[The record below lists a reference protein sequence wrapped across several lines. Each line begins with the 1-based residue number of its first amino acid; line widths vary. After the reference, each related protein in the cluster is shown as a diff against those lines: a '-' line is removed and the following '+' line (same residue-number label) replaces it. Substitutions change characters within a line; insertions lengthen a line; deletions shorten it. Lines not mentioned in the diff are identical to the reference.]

1 MTEHSGQNP
10 SPADAIRKT
19 LTEQHALLQSH
30 ESALQELNTRQIET
44 NRWLNELMNFLQ
56 NSVPQSPAPEPTP
69 APDPDPPVR
78 STFSEIHPP
87 TPERFSGDLDKCKGF
102 ILQCSII
109 FNHSPQRFVHD
120 SAKIAYVLSLLS
132 GQALSW
138 AEARFP
144 SPTDYDCTFEEFLRE
159 FKQVFSHD
167 HDKIFHSREL

>member
-30 ESALQELNTRQIET
+30 ESALQELNTRSRPID
-44 NRWLNELMNFLQ
+44 
-56 NSVPQSPAPEPTP
+56 VC
-69 APDPDPPVR
+69 

-109 FNHSPQRFVHD
+109 FNRCLQSFVHD
-120 SAKIAYVLSLLS
+120 GTKIAYVLSLLS
-132 GQALSW
+132 GQALNW

-159 FKQVFSHD
+159 FKQVFSHN
-167 HDKIFHSREL
+167 HDKTFHSRDLWRIKQGQ